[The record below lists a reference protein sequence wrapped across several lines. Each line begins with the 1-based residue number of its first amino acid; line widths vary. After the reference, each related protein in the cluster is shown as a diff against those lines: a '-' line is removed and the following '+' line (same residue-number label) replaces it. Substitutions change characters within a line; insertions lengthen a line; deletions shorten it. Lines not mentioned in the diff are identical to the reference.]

1 MKNIPFFLVGIFFGI
16 VMTKS
21 EALSW
26 FRIQKMFLFES
37 LHMYGMLGTA
47 VVISAIGIQIMKRSG
62 MKTLLNTQVG
72 YEPMLLRP
80 TRHLLSG
87 SIFGLGWALV
97 GACPGPMYVLI
108 GNGYG
113 IACVMLLSAI
123 LGTFVYG
130 LIRDRLPH

>member
-26 FRIQKMFLFES
+26 FRIQEMFRFES

-47 VVISAIGIQIMKRSG
+47 VIIGAIGIQIMKRGG

-72 YEPMLLRP
+72 YNPMPLRP